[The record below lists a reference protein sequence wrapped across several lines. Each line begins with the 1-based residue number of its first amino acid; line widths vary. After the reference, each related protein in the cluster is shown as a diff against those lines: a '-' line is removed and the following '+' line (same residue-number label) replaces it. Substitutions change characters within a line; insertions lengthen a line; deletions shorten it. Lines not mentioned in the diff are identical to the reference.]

1 MFNNDVMAPWELLQ
15 KQMIWQQL
23 SFVHNLKVLDFG
35 SGAGITA
42 NYFAADNEVLA
53 VEPDEEMI
61 SGRVD
66 DNRYTQVKGGLE
78 VLKELEADSFDV
90 ILCHN
95 VLEYAEGRI
104 EIIKEFERLLK
115 DNGFLS
121 IVKHN
126 RAGRVMQMV
135 VLLNNFEHANELLS
149 GENGHAQRFGTINY
163 YDDEDILKWTNKF
176 IVNKVYGIR
185 TFWDLQQNQEIQ
197 KDKEW
202 QKKMLAIET
211 RVSDIDEYKAIAFF
225 HHIILQKKT
234 ER

>member
-53 VEPDEEMI
+53 VETDEEMI
-61 SGRVD
+61 NGRVN
-66 DNRYTQVKGGLE
+66 DNQYNQIKGGLE

-95 VLEYAEGRI
+95 VLEYAEERI

-135 VLLNNFEHANELLS
+135 VLLNNFEHAILMSIKLL
-149 GENGHAQRFGTINY
+149 HFFIILFCKRKLKDNY
-163 YDDEDILKWTNKF
+163 YENCK
-176 IVNKVYGIR
+176 
-185 TFWDLQQNQEIQ
+185 Q
-197 KDKEW
+197 K
-202 QKKMLAIET
+202 
-211 RVSDIDEYKAIAFF
+211 
-225 HHIILQKKT
+225 IIT
-234 ER
+234 